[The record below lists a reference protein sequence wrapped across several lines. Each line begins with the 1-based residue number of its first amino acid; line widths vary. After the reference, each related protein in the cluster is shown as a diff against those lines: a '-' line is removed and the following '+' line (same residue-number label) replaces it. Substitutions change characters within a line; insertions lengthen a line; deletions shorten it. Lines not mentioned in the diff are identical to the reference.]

1 MTFAYTIRF
10 SAATTLALVLVAA
23 ASAQAFQQRPIGE
36 YQPGTEK
43 PDVLRDVTIEQRVN
57 QQLPL
62 QAEFRDHT
70 GKTVKLGDYFQD
82 GKPTILALVYYE
94 CPMLCN
100 MVLNGLT
107 SSLSIIK
114 KLDAGKDFNVIAV
127 SFDPRETPELAAAKR
142 AGYLHRYSRPGAE
155 QGWHFL
161 TGDQGNIH
169 LLTQAAGFKYMWD
182 ARQQQYAHAS
192 AVMIVTPEGRLAR
205 YHMGIEYD
213 PPTLRLGLVE
223 ASQNKIGSAVDQ
235 VLLFCFHYD
244 PQTGKYGPAIMNI
257 LRAMGVAMVGLM
269 AGFIVRSV
277 RRDRRKA
284 LAMEQVR

>member
-1 MTFAYTIRF
+1 VNTNRTIRM
-10 SAATTLALVLVAA
+10 SAAVALALALAA
-23 ASAQAFQQRPIGE
+23 SASAQAFQQRPIGE
-36 YQPGTEK
+36 YQPGQER
-43 PDVLRDVTIEQRVN
+43 PDVLRDVGIEQRLN
-57 QQLPL
+57 EKLPFE
-62 QAEFRDHT
+62 AEFRDES
-70 GKTVKLGDYFQD
+70 GKPVKLGDYFQN

-107 SSLSIIK
+107 SSLSIMK
-114 KLDAGKDFNVIAV
+114 KLSAGKDFNVVTV

-142 AGYLHRYSRPGAE
+142 AGYLHRYNRPGAE

-161 TGDQGNIH
+161 TGDQENID
-169 LLTQAAGFKYMWD
+169 LLTKAVGFRYAWD
-182 ARQQQYAHAS
+182 ARQQQFAHAS
-192 AVMIVTPEGRLAR
+192 AIMIVTPDGRLAR
-205 YHMGIEYD
+205 YHFGIEYD

-244 PQTGKYGPAIMNI
+244 PQAGRYGPAIMNI
-257 LRAMGVAMVGLM
+257 LRALGVATVGLM
-269 AGFIVRSV
+269 GGFILWSV

-284 LAMEQVR
+284 MHQEQAG

>member
-1 MTFAYTIRF
+1 MTLKKTIRF
-10 SAATTLALVLVAA
+10 GAVTLLAVSLAAGAA
-23 ASAQAFQQRPIGE
+23 AQAFQQRPIGE

-43 PDVLRDVTIEQRVN
+43 PDVLRDVNIEQRLN
-57 QQLPL
+57 QQVPL
-62 QAEFRDHT
+62 EAEFRDHS
-70 GKTVKLGDYFQD
+70 GKTVKLGDYFRD
-82 GKPTILALVYYE
+82 GKPGILALVYYD

-107 SSLSIIK
+107 SSLSIMK

-142 AGYLHRYSRPGAE
+142 AGYLHRYNRPGAE
-155 QGWHFL
+155 KGWHFL
-161 TGDQGNIH
+161 TGDQANID
-169 LLTQAAGFKYMWD
+169 LLTQAAGFKYVWD

-223 ASQNKIGSAVDQ
+223 ASQNQIGSAVDQ

-257 LRAMGVAMVGLM
+257 LRAMGLATVGLM
-269 AGFIVRSV
+269 GGFILWSV

-284 LAMEQVR
+284 LVMERTR